1 MIVTLRAWSARCTT
15 LMCAV
20 AVLLALTAC
29 NSNAKPPAS
38 STSGVVQ
45 ITPTPVST
53 RAAGFYQVQTQ
64 TNIPYGPL
72 ASAGETLDL
81 CLPAGAPDPRP
92 AIVMIHGG
100 GWVNGDK
107 SLLASD
113 CYALALRGFV
123 VASINYRLAPASRW
137 PAQLV
142 DAQLAVRWLRANAA
156 KYQVDPE
163 RVCSLGDSSGAHLAV
178 FLGVLP
184 MNTPGDQA
192 GLYADQSPAVAC
204 VVDEFGPVDLKALN
218 PLPDWAG
225 TFGVLFGPNALKSD
239 PGLLGRASP
248 LTYVSPKSA
257 PMLIIQG
264 TQDTTV
270 PPSQSQELE
279 EALLKAPVPVQYVT
293 YPGGHEFAGLSQSDV
308 QGIEQQRLDFLVME
322 LHP

>member
-1 MIVTLRAWSARCTT
+1 MIVMLRAWGARWKA
-15 LMCAV
+15 LICAV

-29 NSNAKPPAS
+29 GSTPAPTAS

-45 ITPTPVST
+45 ITPTPEIT
-53 RAAGFYQVQTQ
+53 QAPGFYEVQTEP
-64 TNIPYGPL
+64 NIPYGPL

-81 CLPAGAPDPRP
+81 CLPGGAPAPRP

-107 SLLASD
+107 GLLASD

-178 FLGVLP
+178 FLGVLATT
-184 MNTPGDQA
+184 TPGDQA
-192 GLYADQSPAVAC
+192 GLYADQSPAVSC

-225 TFGVLFGPNALKSD
+225 TFGVLFGPALKGN
-239 PGLLGRASP
+239 PGLLGQASP

-270 PPSQSQELE
+270 PPSQSEELE
-279 EALLKAPVPVQYVT
+279 QALLRAPVPVQYVT
-293 YPGGHEFAGLSQSDV
+293 YPGGHEFAGLSQNDV
-308 QGIEQQRLDFLVME
+308 QNIQGQRLDFLVME